1 MIKKKILI
9 LCFFISY
16 VFCDEAI
23 SVAPQNNVVVKPII
37 ILDAGHGGL
46 DKGAKIRY
54 PYLEEK
60 RLAMTTVLFTKKY
73 LEQYGYKVLLTRDKD
88 YFVPLKKRVDRANN
102 LNAEIFVSVHFNS
115 CPNKLANGI
124 EIYFHD
130 SNENK
135 SKTKHSKNLANC
147 VLTDLIKNT
156 SANSR
161 GIRKGDFVVV
171 KETKMPSILIEAG
184 FLTNSQERDNIRKKT
199 YLEKI
204 SLGIAEGID
213 NFIKKHI

>member
-60 RLAMTTVLFTKKY
+60 RLAMTTVLFTKEY